1 MLFLSKMNHS
11 TIVSFEI
18 IPRDKCVEGSS
29 ALLLRASATERGR
42 KHTSFR
48 RAKSKIKR
56 KEENLNLPKPGPE
69 RSQIFPSK
77 IVYKQKCSYKC
88 QWRMMRRNWQ
98 NNLSLWAWKVLKH
111 MFASHRIHEQRWQKL
126 SKASPESSTLAVGFQ
141 ELSLPLDV
149 FDAQRELC
157 H

>member
-18 IPRDKCVEGSS
+18 IPRDKCVEGCS

-48 RAKSKIKR
+48 RAESKIKR
-56 KEENLNLPKPGPE
+56 KEENLNLPKPGLE

-77 IVYKQKCSYKC
+77 KCLQTK
-88 QWRMMRRNWQ
+88 M
-98 NNLSLWAWKVLKH
+98 
-111 MFASHRIHEQRWQKL
+111 
-126 SKASPESSTLAVGFQ
+126 
-141 ELSLPLDV
+141 
-149 FDAQRELC
+149 
-157 H
+157 